1 VKLQNPREQCQV
13 NDFAFVEKLL
23 AEFIVAVSDKKSQN
37 IHAFCKYIILNP

>member
-1 VKLQNPREQCQV
+1 VKLQNSREQCQV